1 MKYLNEYGNFNGVPN
16 TAVKKILIGP
26 FNTFLVYLENCYIIS
41 TRKLEL

>member
-1 MKYLNEYGNFNGVPN
+1 MKYLTEYGNFDGVPN

-26 FNTFLVYLENCYIIS
+26 LNTFLVYLENGYVIS